1 MEIDPRIFALALY
14 LGPDV
19 LMPVASAIA
28 AVAGFLLM
36 FWQRTVLFFRRIAQA
51 IRGAFGPKT

>member
-1 MEIDPRIFALALY
+1 MEIEPRIIALALY

-28 AVAGFLLM
+28 AIAGFLLM
-36 FWQRTVLFFRRIAQA
+36 FWQRTVLFFRRIAQS
-51 IRGAFGPKT
+51 IRDAFGRKT